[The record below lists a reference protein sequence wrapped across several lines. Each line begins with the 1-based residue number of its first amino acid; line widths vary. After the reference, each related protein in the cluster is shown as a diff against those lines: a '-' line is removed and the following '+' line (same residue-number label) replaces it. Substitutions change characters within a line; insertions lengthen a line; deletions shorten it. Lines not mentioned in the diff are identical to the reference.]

1 MWPGIRLLG
10 RAVYVDAAV
19 EVILR
24 SYKHQRKSILL
35 YIFDF
40 HLQGREAP
48 CGVERLQTPTQ
59 LVAVERFVR
68 LLRQQLSQH
77 LRIGIDPAELDVAH
91 DLALVFNERS

>member
-1 MWPGIRLLG
+1 MWPGIRLL
-10 RAVYVDAAV
+10 RRTVYIDVAV

-24 SYKHQRKSILL
+24 SYKHQRKPILV

-48 CGVERLQTPTQ
+48 CGVERLQTATQ

-77 LRIGIDPAELDVAH
+77 LTIGVDSAELDVAH
-91 DLALVFNERS
+91 NLALVFNERS